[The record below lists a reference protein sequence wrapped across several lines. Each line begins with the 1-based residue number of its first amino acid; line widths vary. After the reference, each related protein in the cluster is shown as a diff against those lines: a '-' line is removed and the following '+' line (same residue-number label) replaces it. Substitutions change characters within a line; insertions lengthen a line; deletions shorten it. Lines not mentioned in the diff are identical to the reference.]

1 MAKKVLVGMSGG
13 VDSAAAAL
21 LLQRAG
27 YEVSGVTMRLHERC
41 TITGEQDIADA
52 RAVAAHMGIEHFV
65 LDFDEIF
72 RREVM
77 ERFVAESAVG
87 KGASFTVSLPNELS
101 SDIVFRQPRFE
112 YAGGFNRVLV
122 ELSDALSSESFLQK
136 YLD

>member
-1 MAKKVLVGMSGG
+1 M
-13 VDSAAAAL
+13 
-21 LLQRAG
+21 
-27 YEVSGVTMRLHERC
+27 
-41 TITGEQDIADA
+41 
-52 RAVAAHMGIEHFV
+52 
-65 LDFDEIF
+65 
-72 RREVM
+72 
-77 ERFVAESAVG
+77 G